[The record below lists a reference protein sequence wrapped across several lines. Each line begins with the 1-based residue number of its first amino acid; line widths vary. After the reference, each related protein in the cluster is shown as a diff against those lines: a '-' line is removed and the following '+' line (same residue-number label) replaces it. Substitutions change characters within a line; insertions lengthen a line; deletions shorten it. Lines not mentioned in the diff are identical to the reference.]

1 MKRSHFRLHRSKS
14 KQQRFV
20 ARLIY
25 SISSHLRYFFH
36 RAELYLCPMS
46 TVHAYIIKKATTT
59 TDFENGK
66 RLFIQYLNSLSFEI
80 TFQDVD
86 RELAEIHIEYNL
98 PTGVLLLAYD
108 GDKAIACA
116 GVRKIDGQ
124 IGELKRMFVDPAY
137 RGHQLGQRILQ
148 LSIHESRSLGYRYLR
163 LDTVPEMQAAIKLYH
178 AAGFYPI
185 EAYRFNPRPGAL
197 FMEKE
202 L

>member
-1 MKRSHFRLHRSKS
+1 
-14 KQQRFV
+14 
-20 ARLIY
+20 
-25 SISSHLRYFFH
+25 
-36 RAELYLCPMS
+36 MS

-66 RLFIQYLNSLSFEI
+66 RLFIQYLQSLSFEI

-108 GDKAIACA
+108 GDNPIACA

-124 IGELKRMFVDPAY
+124 ICELKRMFVDPAY

-148 LSIHESRSLGYRYLR
+148 QSLDESRSLGYRYLR

-178 AAGFYPI
+178 AAGFYAI
-185 EAYRFNPRPGAL
+185 EPYRFNPMPGAI

>member
-1 MKRSHFRLHRSKS
+1 
-14 KQQRFV
+14 
-20 ARLIY
+20 
-25 SISSHLRYFFH
+25 
-36 RAELYLCPMS
+36 MS
-46 TVHAYIIKKATTT
+46 TGSPFIIKKATTE

-66 RLFIQYLNSLSFEI
+66 QLFLRYIKSLHFELN
-80 TFQDVD
+80 FQDVN
-86 RELAEIHIEYNL
+86 RELEEIHLEYNL

-124 IGELKRMFVDPAY
+124 IAELKRMFVDPDY
-137 RGHQLGQRILQ
+137 RGHQLGQKILQ
-148 LSIHESRSLGYRYLR
+148 MSLNEARLLGYRSIR
-163 LDTVPEMQAAIKLYH
+163 LDTVPEMQAAIKLYT

-185 EAYRFNPRPGAL
+185 ESYRFNPMPGAL